1 MSEPFC
7 SVLLCAIIRL
17 GTSKGEHSGCVMQRV
32 GWWLALGVAGFGVFW
47 VLYRHTFPEASI
59 EMRITP
65 REALQR
71 GAAALRALDP
81 SIDLTGWREAVAFD
95 WDNRAK
101 RYLEKTLGLAHAD
114 VVMREE
120 VAVWYF
126 RCRWVR
132 EGERT
137 EYSARVAPTG
147 NIYAAWIQL
156 PEEARGARL
165 SRAQAQRIA
174 EQFVNR
180 TLGIPLKEWQLV
192 HHYEYERPNRRDH
205 TFIWQHRTRKYPAD
219 KPTAATV
226 RLLVTVKGDRVGGY
240 SRDYLHTPER
250 WAFEQARKQTQR
262 ETLNR
267 IVGVIDLLFH
277 GVALGVLI
285 MLVVR
290 RQPLSWRFALRVAMV
305 LAAVYLVTELNF
317 MPLWW
322 MRYDSSRA
330 EPIFLL
336 GQLLRTVLTALLSEG
351 LVWFLFLL
359 VADWLSQMQPLG
371 GVRFAYLGSGRF
383 WLTGVAV
390 RAILAG
396 LGLAGLHLAYVC
408 LFYTVSFRFGAWSP
422 LEVPFTNGVVT
433 PLPFVE
439 PLFYGALPAIQE
451 EIFYRGIVLY
461 LLWRALRR
469 FWLAA
474 LLSSALWAFL
484 HGGYPTEPFYM
495 RGLELL
501 PVGLVFCWFA
511 LRYGILASISAHY
524 TYNALLTAVVYLQ
537 MDAPYLRFSALMSA
551 LGMTLLLL
559 PALWVVLRYR
569 QLPSLEAVEI
579 PAGTTAPAPIVRE
592 PLVAPYR
599 PLRPAD
605 WMALG
610 VVLSL
615 ALISPFFYQPDQ
627 PDRRR
632 QFQVN
637 RQEAIQIARRYLL
650 SKGADLRGYR
660 AIATFETGT
669 EDELAHQY
677 AKEQGQEKQYQ
688 QVEETMREPS
698 FWQIWFFRPLTR
710 IHWYVWVAPNGQ
722 VIDFK
727 RVLPEESPEILT
739 RLPSRMNRAQAEK
752 VAAQYLEQELGIDL
766 DEWKLVETDQVRHPN
781 RTDYRFTYEH
791 RRYRLGDAAYR
802 MQVEVQG
809 GLAHNVSLWWD
820 LPESWHYKRK
830 RFQSFWSLLG
840 LGWVIL
846 WLLIMVAWVLV
857 VEWREG
863 TFSSFSRRLWW
874 LSFVAGAL
882 LIGLAFYSDLETLI
896 WSDYELSMQPRVH
909 LILSLTGLGV
919 GVLVLAGLL
928 ALGYAGFE
936 PHYWRLR
943 LGHLVP
949 LSLWLCPSRWATAPA
964 DSPLRHPRAWQ
975 EGTLIALLIAIVAAF
990 VRYRTD
996 VEMPSVEAQHLWLE
1010 TVSVAGLGTLFIGMF
1025 LLMAVGIY
1033 RRYIRSVW
1041 RLGVL
1046 ILLLAPVVL
1055 IGADSWQVVKERL
1068 QGYFLGTAV
1077 GLLISFWLSRRLLQ
1091 GHLVA
1096 WGLTLYLLLLAAIA
1110 TPLLAVADETIRWQG
1125 WLALSF
1131 ALPPLLV
1138 CFMAYRYVQRLQAAQ
1153 AAVAT
1158 PTLDAEHAVVQITT
1172 PPETPVGEEERQV

>member
-1 MSEPFC
+1 M
-7 SVLLCAIIRL
+7 
-17 GTSKGEHSGCVMQRV
+17 
-32 GWWLALGVAGFGVFW
+32 
-47 VLYRHTFPEASI
+47 
-59 EMRITP
+59 
-65 REALQR
+65 
-71 GAAALRALDP
+71 
-81 SIDLTGWREAVAFD
+81 
-95 WDNRAK
+95 
-101 RYLEKTLGLAHAD
+101 
-114 VVMREE
+114 
-120 VAVWYF
+120 
-126 RCRWVR
+126 
-132 EGERT
+132 
-137 EYSARVAPTG
+137 
-147 NIYAAWIQL
+147 
-156 PEEARGARL
+156 
-165 SRAQAQRIA
+165 
-174 EQFVNR
+174 
-180 TLGIPLKEWQLV
+180 
-192 HHYEYERPNRRDH
+192 
-205 TFIWQHRTRKYPAD
+205 
-219 KPTAATV
+219 
-226 RLLVTVKGDRVGGY
+226 
-240 SRDYLHTPER
+240 
-250 WAFEQARKQTQR
+250 
-262 ETLNR
+262 
-267 IVGVIDLLFH
+267 
-277 GVALGVLI
+277 
-285 MLVVR
+285 
-290 RQPLSWRFALRVAMV
+290 
-305 LAAVYLVTELNF
+305 
-317 MPLWW
+317 
-322 MRYDSSRA
+322 
-330 EPIFLL
+330 
-336 GQLLRTVLTALLSEG
+336 
-351 LVWFLFLL
+351 
-359 VADWLSQMQPLG
+359 
-371 GVRFAYLGSGRF
+371 
-383 WLTGVAV
+383 
-390 RAILAG
+390 
-396 LGLAGLHLAYVC
+396 GLAGLHLAYVC

-605 WMALG
+605 WIALG

-627 PDRRR
+627 PDKRR

-752 VAAQYLEQELGIDL
+752 VAHNISGIVLIGTLSHQPDQPDRRRQLQVNQQEAIQIARRYLLSKGADLRGYRAIATFETGTEDELAHQYAKEQGQEKQYQQVEETMREPSFWQIWFFRPLTRIHWYVWVAPNGQVIDFKRVLPEESPEILTRLPSRMNRAQAEKVATQYLEQELGIDL
-766 DEWKLVETDQVRHPN
+766 DEWKLVETDQERHPN